1 MFRLS
6 LLGVLVLCAAFVSN
20 AQPHGRGH
28 HDKGASQQ
36 LRAELRSWFEQNVA
50 PSVREWQ
57 RQYDASLS
65 AEDLATVKRL
75 RTQAA
80 QLRAQRTGNRDG
92 SQREAMQAIAA
103 ELKPIMQRSK
113 ETLRA
118 IFDAN
123 EETIDGWREHVRTT
137 VQEHRSAQGRDGK
150 PHGKGHH
157 GMPMLGDGKR
167 AAVRFVLWDGTM
179 PSLDEATIQ
188 RPTSVQKSGSR
199 LADGQASIEVFDMN
213 GVFLRTQSGTI
224 RNGELQERVNLD
236 GLANGQYMASIK
248 ASDGSRRS
256 IIVQR

>member
-1 MFRLS
+1 MFRLT
-6 LLGVLVLCAAFVSN
+6 LLGVLVLTATTISN

-36 LRAELRSWFEQNVA
+36 LRADLRSWFEQSVA

-65 AEDLATVKRL
+65 AEDLAIVHRL

-80 QLRAQRTGNRDG
+80 QLRGQRTGKRDG
-92 SQREAMQAIAA
+92 SNREAMQAIAA

-113 ETLRA
+113 EALRE

-123 EETIDGWREHVRTT
+123 EETIDGWREHVRTA
-137 VQEHRSAQGRDGK
+137 VQNHRSAQGHDGK

-157 GMPMLGDGKR
+157 GMAMLGDGKR

-179 PSLDEATIQ
+179 PSLDEAAMQ
-188 RPTSVQKSGSR
+188 RPTSVDKSNKR

-213 GVFLRTQSGTI
+213 GVLMRTQTGTI

-236 GLANGQYMASIK
+236 GLATGQYMASIK
-248 ASDGSRRS
+248 TSDGTRRS
-256 IIVQR
+256 IILQR